1 MKFGKINLGKFKFWK
16 TKVESSNAKSDNTLQ
31 KILRRREPVILLL
44 LILIAI
50 SLQIASGY
58 KFLNPENL
66 LAMVDRK
73 APEAFVTIGITYLL
87 ITKDFDLSVA
97 SVMALSGMVCAWLI
111 SQDTAL
117 IIALIGGVIAGTL
130 IGVLNGMMVTKFKVA
145 SFIATLGTMYIAR
158 SLTQIIAQGK
168 PISDMPE
175 SFIAIGSYRVF
186 GIPWYFLVLIVVI
199 TVLQILLKRQKSMSK
214 LFYVGTNE
222 KASQMVG
229 INTAK
234 ARWIMFIVSATI
246 ASIAG
251 LILTAKSY
259 SASPIA
265 FDKLELRYI
274 AACVIGGA
282 SISGGQGS
290 IVGSV
295 LGFLLIVLIG
305 NSMTLFGISPYWE
318 GVIFGCVLAIA
329 ATADALSQKKKGG

>member
-1 MKFGKINLGKFKFWK
+1 MKDIRG
-16 TKVESSNAKSDNTLQ
+16 AKKEADRSRIKKDSPIQN
-31 KILRRREPVILLL
+31 ILRRREPVILLL
-44 LILIAI
+44 LILMAI
-50 SLQIASGY
+50 VLQIASGY
-58 KFLNPENL
+58 KFLNPDNL
-66 LAMVDRK
+66 LAMIDRK
-73 APEAFVTIGITYLL
+73 TPEAFVTIGITYLL

-111 SQDTAL
+111 SQDMSL
-117 IIALIGGVIAGTL
+117 IIALIGGVIAGSL
-130 IGVLNGMMVTKFKVA
+130 IGALNGMLVTKFKLA

-158 SLTQIIAQGK
+158 SITQIIAQGK

-175 SFIAIGSYRVF
+175 SFIIIGSYRVF
-186 GIPWYFLVLIVVI
+186 GIPWYFIVLIVVI
-199 TVLQILLKRQKSMSK
+199 AVLQIMLKKQKSMSK
-214 LFYVGTNE
+214 LFYIGTNE

-229 INTAK
+229 INTDK
-234 ARWIMFIVSATI
+234 IRWTMFIVSAAI

-318 GVIFGCVLAIA
+318 GVIFGCILAIA
-329 ATADALSQKKKGG
+329 ATADALSQNRKGR